1 MNRVEEELS
10 QLLRHRQNYRV
21 WALLGAH
28 AQEVWAL
35 LGAHSENMNAKR
47 FQTYFEIIALAAI
60 AAFLVLLLNELR
72 LLARDVRS
80 DVNQASAELRT
91 TIGTINAA
99 AGQARQASSQA
110 NIAATAAAG
119 AAAEQR
125 AYWAKTSLET
135 YKTMASLRLTIV
147 RTDHSLNDEISPRL
161 AKSLD
166 ATTDLQRVAA
176 QDLDSSTARVNHTID
191 LLADPIANWTDAS
204 AKLPP
209 IVDDFAASSSSLKT
223 AASETAA
230 TMVSVHKGV
239 DYEVSLLMKPVSK
252 VRTGILIGASAIGNV
267 LHGLL

>member
-1 MNRVEEELS
+1 
-10 QLLRHRQNYRV
+10 
-21 WALLGAH
+21 
-28 AQEVWAL
+28 
-35 LGAHSENMNAKR
+35 MNAKR

-147 RTDHSLNDEISPRL
+147 RTDHS
-161 AKSLD
+161 
-166 ATTDLQRVAA
+166 
-176 QDLDSSTARVNHTID
+176 
-191 LLADPIANWTDAS
+191 
-204 AKLPP
+204 
-209 IVDDFAASSSSLKT
+209 
-223 AASETAA
+223 
-230 TMVSVHKGV
+230 
-239 DYEVSLLMKPVSK
+239 
-252 VRTGILIGASAIGNV
+252 
-267 LHGLL
+267 